1 MLHFSRHTF
10 HLTSFVSVNSY
21 FRGNSLQH
29 KQWDWQSLATY
40 YALVFYLLYFWS
52 HHLAIFGIKPLFLSW
67 NPKLCEMKISSSLDS
82 WTHQVILKFIIK
94 DKMTMF
100 ARKEYLLLT
109 KKLKIAQRKIPWYK
123 YSFVFYFLS
132 LEFEKGYT
140 WVTWMRFACRQSKRE
155 GTNLLAVLA
164 LTVSQFHQFFFLF
177 SKFLCILF

>member
-1 MLHFSRHTF
+1 MNGKEGT
-10 HLTSFVSVNSY
+10 
-21 FRGNSLQH
+21 
-29 KQWDWQSLATY
+29 K
-40 YALVFYLLYFWS
+40 
-52 HHLAIFGIKPLFLSW
+52 K
-67 NPKLCEMKISSSLDS
+67 
-82 WTHQVILKFIIK
+82 K

-164 LTVSQFHQFFFLF
+164 LTVSQFHQFFFCFLSFYASYFNLF
-177 SKFLCILF
+177 SLNLSFTLQLLWKNFVSKLNLFFMAIILMRKLLDQTENLKGRRKGFL